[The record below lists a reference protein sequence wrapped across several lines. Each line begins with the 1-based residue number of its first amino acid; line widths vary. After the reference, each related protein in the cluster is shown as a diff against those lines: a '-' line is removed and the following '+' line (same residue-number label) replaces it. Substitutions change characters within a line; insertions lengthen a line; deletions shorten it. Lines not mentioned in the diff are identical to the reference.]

1 MEITAKATKQIK
13 ATLIINTHVRVAL
26 GLTMEEYAIANSV
39 YEMRKASKP
48 ITVLAIFF
56 ETGVAENDIKEIFE
70 QLKDKEILEY
80 KDVGGK
86 QRLFLTERWNKLFN
100 IDQEFDNEDEF
111 NPGFWQIFLK
121 RGNKQQSK
129 VAYTKAR
136 KIVDA
141 DTLRSAATRYIAS
154 KDGEEFKHI
163 MHASTWLNPDV
174 RHWEDEVQTGKLET
188 DAKET
193 FKGSFFKPK

>member
-1 MEITAKATKQIK
+1 MEFIAKATKQIK

-26 GLTMEEYAIANSV
+26 ELTMEEYAVANSI
-39 YEMRKASKP
+39 YETKKAGKP
-48 ITVLAIFF
+48 VLISAIHF
-56 ETGVAENDIKEIFE
+56 ETGLVEDAIREIIEVLKEKGIIDIKQEGE
-70 QLKDKEILEY
+70 KRRAHLTDK
-80 KDVGGK
+80 
-86 QRLFLTERWNKLFN
+86 WNKLFN
-100 IDQEFDNEDEF
+100 IDQEFDNEDEL

-193 FKGSFFKPK
+193 FKGSFFKK